1 MGSEATGWCRL
12 FETLGGVGQ
21 SEGGSEYNCC
31 CFWWWCGGFDLN
43 RVGEASV
50 PLGELAW
57 GTGGRESDRYTV
69 FDLGA
74 HCGAVRSERERET
87 FVGREWLKRQ
97 ALLLSCCMCV
107 VHCGIF

>member
-74 HCGAVRSERERET
+74 HCGAVRSERERDVCWER
-87 FVGREWLKRQ
+87 VAEKAG
-97 ALLLSCCMCV
+97 APAV
-107 VHCGIF
+107 VLHVCGSLWNF